1 MAEQKGSS
9 SKIMV
14 ITLVAAVAL
23 MAVVVPFAY
32 VGKPIGKAGNAD
44 DVDSRIAPVAQ
55 LELAKAAPAAT
66 GPRDGKTIFETVC
79 AACHAT
85 GAAGAPKAGDKA
97 AWAPRIAQGMPALI
111 NSVTNGKNAMPAKG
125 GANLSD
131 DEIKS
136 VVKYITDLAK

>member
-14 ITLVAAVAL
+14 ITLAAAVAL
-23 MAVVVPFAY
+23 MAVAVPFSY
-32 VGKPIGKAGNAD
+32 IGKPIGRAGNTD
-44 DVDSRIAPVAQ
+44 DADSRIAPVAQ

-66 GPRDGKTIFETVC
+66 GPRDGKTIFETIC

-97 AWAPRIAQGMPALI
+97 AWAPRIAQGMPTLI
-111 NSVTNGKNAMPAKG
+111 NSATNGKNAMPARG

-131 DEIKS
+131 DEVKAA
-136 VVKYITDLAK
+136 VKYITDLAK

>member
-1 MAEQKGSS
+1 M
-9 SKIMV
+9 
-14 ITLVAAVAL
+14 LVR
-23 MAVVVPFAY
+23 
-32 VGKPIGKAGNAD
+32 GCG
-44 DVDSRIAPVAQ
+44 APPLHGPPPAQ
-55 LELAKAAPAAT
+55 RAAAPAGPVDPKAT
-66 GPRDGKTIFETVC
+66 YNGVC

-111 NSVTNGKNAMPAKG
+111 NSVTHGKNAMPAKG
-125 GANLSD
+125 GADLSD